1 MLCQTPSTNS
11 LQTSEDMKVWLLTKL
26 IVEVNFDE
34 KKIEQIEARLDKM
47 SDRQL
52 RILIETYKE
61 RVEKRDQAE
70 AARQNYM
77 QQQISNQAKLD
88 LMQAQSY
95 RDHLAREF
103 DQRIAQS
110 KMESNLVRQ
119 NIQNNNQFGVN
130 RFNRFR
136 RW

>member
-1 MLCQTPSTNS
+1 
-11 LQTSEDMKVWLLTKL
+11 MKVWLLTKL

>member
-1 MLCQTPSTNS
+1 
-11 LQTSEDMKVWLLTKL
+11 MKVWLLTKL

-34 KKIEQIEARLDKM
+34 KKIEQIETRLDKM
-47 SDRQL
+47 SERQL

-61 RVEKRDQAE
+61 RVEKRDKAE
-70 AARQNYM
+70 AARQSYM
-77 QQQISNQAKLD
+77 QQQILNQAKLD
-88 LMQAQSY
+88 LMQSQIY
-95 RDHLAREF
+95 KDHLAREF

-119 NIQNNNQFGVN
+119 NIQNNNRFGIN
-130 RFNRFR
+130 QFNRFR